1 MKNLFTY
8 FNRESELS
16 CYSFGINKQ
25 TKWFKLQWELS
36 SFNIAVSFFLIGVY
50 STLANK
56 KVKAN
61 QIPQPNNSQSNAVNE
76 SGYCYGITTAAGW
89 QWRCGN
95 KWRFL
100 WQYVISTFSYNIT
113 SLLHVPSKMLHK
125 GGRRSW
131 CSSISFTLGVWHW
144 PQHLQEAQVG
154 DIRLGIEC
162 SPCGQC
168 LSGPASAGQRL
179 SQHQAFCNSHS
190 ANPAVLHSMC
200 MCRWPPSILS
210 ATGFRP
216 GTSFRHH
223 NIWTHV
229 VHT

>member
-1 MKNLFTY
+1 
-8 FNRESELS
+8 
-16 CYSFGINKQ
+16 
-25 TKWFKLQWELS
+25 
-36 SFNIAVSFFLIGVY
+36 
-50 STLANK
+50 
-56 KVKAN
+56 
-61 QIPQPNNSQSNAVNE
+61 
-76 SGYCYGITTAAGW
+76 
-89 QWRCGN
+89 
-95 KWRFL
+95 
-100 WQYVISTFSYNIT
+100 
-113 SLLHVPSKMLHK
+113 MLHK

-131 CSSISFTLGVWHW
+131 CSSISFTLGIWHW

-229 VHT
+229 VHTWTLLCHCPGKCSSSSDHFLPVGPTFHQCGSYFHCRDTILCKKKMVFRVETLELYHPDKFSSNPGSIHT